1 VRLLRSSATLVS
13 VLALTL
19 GASAA
24 YTVRPGDTL
33 TGIAARFG
41 VTVADLARANG
52 ITDPNRVQ
60 AGRLLDVP
68 EAGGSLPAALRR
80 SSDRLALVPYFQR
93 WAAANGLPA
102 DLLMAMTWLESGWQ
116 NNVVSSKGAIG
127 IGQLMPA
134 TAEFVRTELIG
145 QPGLDPRIP
154 EHNIRI
160 SARYLR
166 WLLLRARGDVRM
178 ALASYYQGPHSV
190 ETRGVWGPTVL
201 YVDAVLA
208 VRSRF
213 ATP

>member
-1 VRLLRSSATLVS
+1 MRVLRGSATIAA
-13 VLALTL
+13 VLLLAL

-33 TGIAARFG
+33 SGIAARFG
-41 VTVADLARANG
+41 VSVSDLAGANG
-52 ITDPNRVQ
+52 ITNPDRVL
-60 AGRLLDVP
+60 AGKVLTVP
-68 EAGGSLPAALRR
+68 KAGGFPATLRR
-80 SSDRLALVPYFQR
+80 SPDRLALVPYFQR
-93 WAAANGLPA
+93 WATANALPV

-116 NNVVSSKGAIG
+116 NQLVSSKGAVG
-127 IGQLMPA
+127 IGQLMPG
-134 TAEFVRTELIG
+134 TSEFVRTQLIG

-166 WLLLRARGDVRM
+166 WLLLRSHGDVRL

-190 ETRGVWGPTVL
+190 ATRGVWGQTAL

-208 VRSRF
+208 LRTHF